1 MPARRGAPKPVP
13 DMPKKSVDI
22 LTPQGYLSE
31 VMHNPNLDVV
41 MNLFKIPRAFAVS
54 GFGDWNVG
62 QHCFCV
68 AYLALYWAR
77 ARGYD
82 DAHRNRLIVMGLTHD
97 LHESATGDILPGLK
111 NEALR
116 ERLEEVQRNF
126 MEGLGV
132 TFQDQLGPELK
143 ALDMIA
149 FLFEIRRAAV
159 HNGEQR
165 ERLKAFFLEQKKILL
180 AFAGEQALPGVEEF
194 LTEIGVVEKGF

>member
-1 MPARRGAPKPVP
+1 MAHKPA
-13 DMPKKSVDI
+13 DI

-31 VMHNPNLDVV
+31 VMHRPNLDVV

-82 DAHRNRLIVMGLTHD
+82 EARRNRLIVLGLTHD
-97 LHESATGDILPGLK
+97 LHEAATGDILPALK
-111 NEALR
+111 SDELR

-132 TFQDQLGPELK
+132 EVHGELAAELK
-143 ALDMIA
+143 ALDMMA
-149 FLFEIRRAAV
+149 FLFEIRQAAAR
-159 HNGEQR
+159 NQEQR
-165 ERLKAFFLEQKKILL
+165 ERLRAFFLKQRELL
-180 AFAGEQALPGVEEF
+180 VEFAGAQAIPEVEPF
-194 LTEIGVVEKGF
+194 LVEMGIVAEDF